1 MNDVIWSERD
11 WSRGV
16 VRKLVRGTPNVSTPQ
31 SPNYGYTP
39 INARSLLARRGLAT
53 HREEPSESVAAV
65 PQVSTVVQNPI
76 VHSAPVTRVIEKPRV
91 VEERFLPLSTE
102 TIETLEALLV
112 WTLACATASSAFL
125 LDAQGFIVE
134 RVGEWAFELAEAT
147 GAQVLLAME
156 RLGKTELTE
165 TTLRSL
171 NVEFED
177 HWLTAIPLPAGHGE
191 TYTLCLVTFAT
202 LPSALVRHVHKCVS
216 EAILLV

>member
-16 VRKLVRGTPNVSTPQ
+16 VRKLVRGTPNVSAPLST
-31 SPNYGYTP
+31 NCGYTP
-39 INARSLLARRGLAT
+39 INAQSLLARRGLT
-53 HREEPSESVAAV
+53 KHSEEPSESVAAV
-65 PQVSTVVQNPI
+65 PGVSTVAQNPI
-76 VHSAPVTRVIEKPRV
+76 VHSVPVTRVIEKPPA

-102 TIETLEALLV
+102 TIETLEALLE

-134 RVGEWAFELAEAT
+134 RAGKWAFELAEAT

-156 RLGKTELTE
+156 RLGKAELTE

-191 TYTLCLVTFAT
+191 TYTLCLVTSVT
-202 LPSALVRHVHKCVS
+202 LPSALGRHLSKCVS